1 MKELQTNRFYD
12 FGAFRLDAKK
22 RRLLRGEEIIPLT
35 PKEFELLFV
44 LVKNAGKVV
53 EKDDLLDEIWKD
65 TFVEEG
71 TLTRN
76 ISWLRRKLAA
86 NVDEKN
92 IKFIETVPKRGYR
105 FLPEIKIESEQPLV
119 IEEQTLTRIRIEE
132 TLTIPDQK
140 IEAEIIVP
148 QIAASNEYAL
158 IQNSKFKIQNSKS
171 NRLYLAFALIIFAVL
186 GFFAYRAVFQTSETT
201 PILVS
206 KIAPFSGLTGR
217 EDMPSFSPDGK
228 QIAFSWNGG
237 EADTLSI
244 YVKLIGA
251 GEPLRL
257 TNSAQNDLY
266 PTFSPDA
273 SQIFFVRAFPTHSE
287 VIAIPAL
294 GGAERKICELK
305 SYASLSFAPDGNTL
319 AIGDAD
325 ESGKIFA
332 VYLLDLRTGE
342 KRRLTN
348 PSETSLDNTPRFSP
362 DGKQIAFLRSSGD
375 FVQEL
380 MIVSSTGG
388 EPRQI
393 TNDKARIRNLG
404 WSADGKNI
412 YFVSFRANNQSNLW
426 QISASGGEPR
436 LVSTGGKNMRNM
448 AVSPDRKTVAF
459 VEETE
464 DSNIRR
470 INSDGTAQKFIA
482 SARGDHS
489 PHIAPD
495 ASRIAFVSDRSGHG
509 EIWIADADGKNQRQ
523 LTFSEVSA
531 GSPRISPDGKTVL
544 FDKQTGESSNIF
556 TVSIEGGEP
565 RRIAETAARDIL
577 PAWSADGKTIFFTSN
592 RSGDFQLWK
601 IPANGGEAVQLTK
614 QGAFESFAAP
624 DGKTI
629 LYSKS
634 RGIAGLWQISID
646 GSDEK
651 TVSALSEAGYW
662 RSWTVTNGG
671 VYFVAYAP
679 NPPYQLKFYDFANA
693 RLNNL
698 AAIEKVPLWN
708 FSGLSASAD
717 GKLVLYAQSDQNTSS
732 IMLADVGN

>member
-22 RRLLRGEEIIPLT
+22 RRLLCGEEIIPLT
-35 PKEFELLFV
+35 PKEFELLFM

-53 EKDDLLDEIWKD
+53 EKDELLDEIWKD

-76 ISWLRRKLAA
+76 ISWLRKKLAGG
-86 NVDEKN
+86 EKN
-92 IKFIETVPKRGYR
+92 VQFIETVPKRGYR
-105 FLPEIKIESEQPLV
+105 FLPEVKTETEKPLV

-132 TLTIPDQK
+132 TITIPDR
-140 IEAEIIVP
+140 EVRSEIIVP
-148 QIAASNEYAL
+148 QIAETNDKAL
-158 IQNSKFKIQNSKS
+158 IQRPKTKDQNPKT
-171 NRLYLAFALIIFAVL
+171 NRLYLGFAIIAFAVL
-186 GFFAYRAVFQTSETT
+186 GFFAYRAVFQNSETT

-206 KIAPFSGLTGR
+206 KVAPFSGLTGR

-228 QIAFSWNGG
+228 QVAFSWNGG
-237 EADTLSI
+237 EAENLSV
-244 YVKLIGA
+244 YVKLLGA

-273 SQIFFVRAFPTHSE
+273 AQIFFVRAFPTHSE
-287 VIAIPAL
+287 IISVPAL

-305 SYASLSFAPDGNTL
+305 AYASLSFSPDGNTL
-319 AIGDAD
+319 AVGDAD
-325 ESGKIFA
+325 ESGKQFA
-332 VYLLDLRTGE
+332 VYLLDLQKGE
-342 KRRLTN
+342 KRKLTD
-348 PSETSLDNTPRFSP
+348 PAETSLDNTPRFSP
-362 DGKQIAFLRSSGD
+362 DGKSVAFLRSFGD

-380 MIVSSTGG
+380 MIVPIDGT

-393 TNDKARIRNLG
+393 TFDKARVRSFG

-412 YFVSFRANNQSNLW
+412 YFVSFRSNNQSNLW
-426 QISASGGEPR
+426 QISASGGEPQ

-448 AVSPDRKTVAF
+448 AVSPDGKTIAF

-470 INSDGTAQKFIA
+470 IQTDTAPQKFIA
-482 SARGDHS
+482 SARADHS

-495 ASRIAFVSDRSGHG
+495 NSRIAFVSDRSGHN
-509 EIWIADADGKNQRQ
+509 EIWISDANGKNQRQ

-531 GSPRISPDGKTVL
+531 GSPRISPDGKTVV
-544 FDKQTGESSNIF
+544 FDRQTGESSNIF

-565 RRIAETAARDIL
+565 RRVTDSTLRDIL
-577 PAWSADGKTIFFTSN
+577 PAWSADGKTVYFTSN
-592 RSGDFQLWK
+592 RSGDYQLWK
-601 IPANGGEAVQLTK
+601 IPASGGEAVQLTK

-629 LYSKS
+629 LYSKN
-634 RGIAGLWQISID
+634 RGIAGIWQISTE
-646 GSDEK
+646 GEAEK
-651 TVSALSEAGYW
+651 PFNALSEAGYW
-662 RSWTVTNGG
+662 RSWTVTNSG
-671 VYFVAYAP
+671 VYYVAYSP
-679 NPPYQLKFYDFANA
+679 NPPYRLKFYDFANA
-693 RLNNL
+693 QINNI
-698 AAIEKVPLWN
+698 ATIEKVPLWN
-708 FSGLSASAD
+708 FSGLSAAAD
-717 GKLVLYAQSDQNTSS
+717 GKTILYTQSDQNTSN
-732 IMLADVGN
+732 IMLAELR